1 MIPCE
6 RYRRVRRLYLALCVL
21 VVADGLEV
29 ALTLAVPVLSRWA
42 PIQAALLFV
51 AAGALVFL
59 LAEVTQR

>member
-1 MIPCE
+1 MTPCE

-29 ALTLAVPVLSRWA
+29 AIPPRWA

-51 AAGALVFL
+51 VAGALLFL
-59 LAEVTQR
+59 TVEATRP